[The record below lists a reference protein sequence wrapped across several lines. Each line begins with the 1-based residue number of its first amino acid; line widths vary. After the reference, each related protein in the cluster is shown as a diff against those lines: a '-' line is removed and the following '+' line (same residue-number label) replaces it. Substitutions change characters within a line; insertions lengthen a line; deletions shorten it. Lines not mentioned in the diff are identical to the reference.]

1 MAISLGKP
9 PHQTGF
15 NDIPVV
21 QEHGA
26 NFRLYNVTSVEE
38 SHTNAFQA
46 RLNYHGAY
54 ENTASRTANQYYTV
68 VNVTS
73 GTGYVGWI
81 LTGANTNT
89 AATVTVKCTIDGL
102 AVERTIDP
110 QGGTTYQR
118 CLFGNTGIYTSSS
131 NQDAEDM
138 YVGYGRPYW
147 EKNFDD
153 DTHVYY
159 GGWYIFLN
167 PVQELLKLGVPCMKF
182 NKSLKVEIKE
192 SHSGNSDWYYR
203 NHYVHYI
210 ITG

>member
-9 PHQTGF
+9 PHQVGF
-15 NDIPVV
+15 NDLPVV

-26 NFRLYNVTSVEE
+26 NFRLYNASTAMSAHEN
-38 SHTNAFQA
+38 TFQI
-46 RLNYHGAY
+46 RLDKHGAY
-54 ENTASRTANQYYTV
+54 EGTSGRTADQYYTV

-81 LTGANTNT
+81 LTGSNTNT
-89 AATVTVKCTIDGL
+89 AATVTVKCTIDGV

-118 CLFGNTGIYTSSS
+118 CLFGNTGVVATSY
-131 NQDAEDM
+131 QDAEDL
-138 YVGYGRPYW
+138 YVSYGRPYW

-159 GGWYIFLN
+159 GGWYIYLL
-167 PVQELLKLGVPCMKF
+167 PVQEMMKLGVPCMKF

-192 SHSGNSDWYYR
+192 SHAGNSDAYYR